1 MRNTYVFPEEGV
13 VWSDELSLVWLSA
26 EFNNRHNPTNFLM
39 GQTDGLMAR
48 LDYREIEPRARMAA
62 PEPPSPSKRLE
73 RT

>member
-1 MRNTYVFPEEGV
+1 MSPEEGV

-48 LDYREIEPRARMAA
+48 LDYREIEPRARIDA
-62 PEPPSPSKRLE
+62 PETSSRSKRLE